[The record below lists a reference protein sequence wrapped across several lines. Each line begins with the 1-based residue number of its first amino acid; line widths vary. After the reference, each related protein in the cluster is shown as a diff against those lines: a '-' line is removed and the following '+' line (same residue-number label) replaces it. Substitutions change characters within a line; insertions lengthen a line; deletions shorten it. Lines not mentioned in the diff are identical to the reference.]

1 MANYK
6 ELLLQRET
14 LDRQIEEARK
24 TEIAAAIAQVR
35 QLVAEFG
42 LSAADCGFRGA
53 AGEKS
58 SSTKAKTVVA
68 PKFRSPDGQTWT
80 GRGKAP
86 KWLSELEAKGRRREE
101 FKL

>member
-6 ELLLQRET
+6 ELLVQRET

-35 QLVAEFG
+35 QLVGEFD

-53 AGEKS
+53 AGERSAARVKV
-58 SSTKAKTVVA
+58 AVA
-68 PKFRSPDGQTWT
+68 PKFRAPDGQTWT
-80 GRGKAP
+80 GRGMAP
-86 KWLSELEAKGRRREE
+86 KWLRALEAAGRRREE
-101 FKL
+101 FRI

>member
-35 QLVAEFG
+35 QLVAEFS

-58 SSTKAKTVVA
+58 SSTKAKSVVA